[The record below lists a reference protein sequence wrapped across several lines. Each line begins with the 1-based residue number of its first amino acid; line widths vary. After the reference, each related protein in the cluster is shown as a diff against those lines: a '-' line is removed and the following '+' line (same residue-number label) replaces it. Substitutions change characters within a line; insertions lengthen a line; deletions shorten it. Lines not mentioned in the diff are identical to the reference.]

1 MMALTVWQRAEAI
14 RANLGGGK
22 LPYAEQVARQR
33 ENDAH
38 KRAIIREYAAARGW
52 TRARHAAFSL
62 ECLAEG
68 RIRRSRALYS
78 LTLSRSRPLLDH
90 LYWFKAGRLPA
101 AIVSHPYR
109 FWEGEPPIREWAASA
124 AELGLAVTV
133 PDDFPSWWYP
143 GWTVLIELLPL
154 AARGSFLISRREP
167 QAEGR
172 ALDG

>member
-14 RANLGGGK
+14 RANLDGGK

-78 LTLSRSRPLLDH
+78 LTPVQAVDGLLAGQHPAVIGAALADLTAMWIAGH
-90 LYWFKAGRLPA
+90 VAIGDEAATARARAGLLAKHVELVLLLVPINAAISGTKLAAMQEAGRA
-101 AIVSHPYR
+101 
-109 FWEGEPPIREWAASA
+109 
-124 AELGLAVTV
+124 
-133 PDDFPSWWYP
+133 
-143 GWTVLIELLPL
+143 
-154 AARGSFLISRREP
+154 
-167 QAEGR
+167 
-172 ALDG
+172 